1 MCGISAL
8 YRFTK
13 VSKQDVLTLRKMNQE
28 MHYRGPDGEGYW
40 NNDTCALAHTR
51 LSIIGLENGAQPLY
65 NADRSLILVCNG
77 EIYNYKELRAS
88 LAAKGY
94 MCTTESDSEVIL
106 YLYELYGTDCLQY
119 LRGMFAFCLYDTR
132 KQLLFAARDRV
143 GEKTLYYS
151 QLPTGLVFSSELK
164 AICRYFI
171 PSPQLNVHA
180 FAESIRYNYPL
191 EQQQTYIE
199 QIKRLRAGEYA
210 IVDAN
215 GLQLHTYW
223 HQTHEPVFAGSREE
237 AKEEVLRLMR
247 ASVADCM
254 QSDVPV
260 AVLLSGG
267 IDSSAIAHFAKET
280 GKEIHVITAGYKG
293 KFDVDERNVARR
305 FAQEQGLVYHEIEL
319 DADDFQQLFDE
330 YTAFIDEPVCDVSA
344 MSQYALYKK
353 SRELGFKVLL
363 SGIGGDELFYG
374 YPGTNQMATHMVLAQ
389 QLRHLFPLKSWQ
401 QRIDYLRFL
410 LQHPRFVLKGG
421 YPYLSNSRNPV
432 EWTQR
437 DYERFAADAIVRFG
451 EQAYALRTEDVH
463 FAYPDDATLTTVY
476 EEEFSGFMK
485 NQCLYL
491 SDRLGMANSM
501 EIRSPLLDYRLVEFV
516 SRLPEGM
523 KYDAMPKGFYK
534 ECLRGIV
541 PDYILNARK
550 RGFEPPWDF
559 IREMTS
565 KYQYKYIQSNY
576 CFYNSMVADRI
587 IDNLIG
593 KS

>member
-8 YRFTK
+8 YRFTQ
-13 VSKQDVLTLRKMNQE
+13 VSKQDVQTLLKMNQE

-40 NNDTCALAHTR
+40 NDDICALAHTR

-65 NADRSLILVCNG
+65 NADKSLILVCNG
-77 EIYNYKELRAS
+77 EIYNYRQLRAS
-88 LAAKGY
+88 LAEKGY
-94 MCTTESDSEVIL
+94 TCITESDSEVIL

-119 LRGMFAFCLYDTR
+119 LRGMFAFCLYDVRR
-132 KQLLFAARDRV
+132 KRLFAARDRV

-151 QLPTGLVFSSELK
+151 QLPTGIVVSSELK
-164 AICRYFI
+164 AICKYFVPI
-171 PSPQLNVHA
+171 PQLNAHA

-223 HQTHEPVFAGSREE
+223 GQTHEPVFAGSRKE

-247 ASVADCM
+247 SSVADCL

-280 GKEIHVITAGYKG
+280 GREIHVITAGYKG
-293 KFDVDERNVARR
+293 THSVDERKVARR

-319 DADDFQQLFDE
+319 DANDFRQLFDE

-374 YPGTNQMATHMVLAQ
+374 YPGKNHLAEHIVLAQ

-401 QRIDYLRFL
+401 KRMAYICFL
-410 LQHPRFVLKGG
+410 MRHPRLVLKGG
-421 YPYLSNSRNPV
+421 YPYLSNNRNPV

-437 DYERFAADAIVRFG
+437 DYERFAADAIVRFNG
-451 EQAYALRTEDVH
+451 QEYALRNEDVH

-476 EEEFSGFMK
+476 EGEFAGFMK
-485 NQCLYL
+485 NLCLYL

-501 EIRSPLLDYRLVEFV
+501 EIRSPLLDYRLVDFV
-516 SRLPEGM
+516 SRLPEDM
-523 KYDAMPKGFYK
+523 KYNGEPKGFYK

-550 RGFEPPWDF
+550 RGFEPPWTF
-559 IREMTS
+559 IGEMTQT
-565 KYQYKYIQSNY
+565 YQYKHIQADH
-576 CFYNSMVADRI
+576 CFYNSMLADKI
-587 IDNLIG
+587 LDIVLG
-593 KS
+593 K

>member
-13 VSKQDVLTLRKMNQE
+13 ITKSDLHLLQDMNHE

-40 NNDTCALAHTR
+40 NDDTCALAHTR

-65 NADRSLILVCNG
+65 NADKSLVLVCNG
-77 EIYNYKELRAS
+77 EIYNYKELRVS
-88 LAAKGY
+88 LSAQGY

-171 PSPQLNVHA
+171 PSPQLNTHA

-191 EQQQTYIE
+191 EQQQTYVE

-223 HQTHEPVFAGSREE
+223 RQTHEPVFAGSREE

-247 ASVADCM
+247 SSVADCL
-254 QSDVPV
+254 QSDVAV

-293 KFDVDERNVARR
+293 QHAQDERDVARR
-305 FAQEQGLVYHEIEL
+305 FAKEQGVTYHEIEL
-319 DADDFQQLFDE
+319 DANDFQHLFDE
-330 YTAFIDEPVCDVSA
+330 YTAFVDEPVCDVSA
-344 MSQYALYKK
+344 MAQYALYKK

-363 SGIGGDELFYG
+363 SGIGGDEQFYG
-374 YPGTNQMATHMVLAQ
+374 YPRTNSLAEYIVLAQ
-389 QLRHLFPLKSWQ
+389 QLRQLFPLNSWQ
-401 QRIDYLRFL
+401 KRMAYLRFL
-410 LQHPRFVLKGG
+410 MHNPRFVLKGG
-421 YPYLSNSRNPV
+421 YPYLSNNRSPM
-432 EWTQR
+432 EWVQR
-437 DYERFAADAIVRFG
+437 DYECFAADAIVRFNG
-451 EQAYALRTEDVH
+451 QEFALRNEDVH
-463 FAYPDDATLTTVY
+463 FAYPDDATLTTIY
-476 EEEFSGFMK
+476 QGEFAGFMK

-491 SDRLGMANSM
+491 SDRLGMANSL

-516 SRLPEGM
+516 SHLPENL
-523 KYDAMPKGFYK
+523 KYNGNPKSFYK

-541 PDYILNARK
+541 PDYILYASK
-550 RGFEPPWDF
+550 RGFEPPWTF
-559 IREMTS
+559 IKEMVKS
-565 KYQYKYIQSNY
+565 YQYKHMQANH
-576 CFYNSMVADRI
+576 CFANSMLADKI
-587 IDNLIG
+587 LDNLSC
-593 KS
+593 KV

>member
-40 NNDTCALAHTR
+40 NDDICAMAHTR
-51 LSIIGLENGAQPLY
+51 LSIIGLDNGAQPLF
-65 NADRSLILVCNG
+65 NADQSLVLVCNG

-88 LAAKGY
+88 LSTKGY
-94 MCTTESDSEVIL
+94 TCATDSDSEVIL

-132 KQLLFAARDRV
+132 NQRLFAARDRV

-151 QLPTGLVFSSELK
+151 QLPTGFVFSSEMK
-164 AICRYFI
+164 AICKYCI
-171 PSPQLNVHA
+171 PNPQLNAHA

-210 IVDAN
+210 LVDAN
-215 GLQLHTYW
+215 GLQLQTYW

-247 ASVADCM
+247 ASVADCL

-267 IDSSAIAHFAKET
+267 IDSSAIAHFAKES
-280 GKEIHVITAGYKG
+280 GKEIPVITAGYKG
-293 KFDVDERNVARR
+293 QHAQDEREVARR
-305 FAQEQGLVYHEIEL
+305 FARDEGLVYHEIEL
-319 DADDFQQLFDE
+319 DAGDFQRLFDE
-330 YTAFIDEPVCDVSA
+330 YTTFIDEPVCDVSA

-363 SGIGGDELFYG
+363 SGIGGDEMFYG
-374 YPGTNQMATHMVLAQ
+374 YPGTNHVAEYMVLAQ
-389 QLRHLFPLKSWQ
+389 QLRHIFPLRTWG
-401 QRIDYLRFL
+401 QRMVYVKFL
-410 LQHPRFVLKGG
+410 MQHPRFVLKGG

-432 EWTQR
+432 EWTQK
-437 DYERFAADAIVRFG
+437 DYERFAKDAVVKMNG
-451 EQAYALRTEDVH
+451 NEYALCNEDVH

-476 EEEFSGFMK
+476 EGEFSGFMK
-485 NQCLYL
+485 NLCLYL
-491 SDRLGMANSM
+491 SDRLGMANSV

-516 SRLPEGM
+516 SSLPEDM
-523 KYDAMPKGFYK
+523 KYDGSPKSFYK
-534 ECLRGIV
+534 ECLKEIV
-541 PDYILNARK
+541 PDNILFAQK
-550 RGFEPPWDF
+550 RGFEPPWSF
-559 IREMTS
+559 IRKMTKS
-565 KYQYKYIQSNY
+565 YRYEHIQSTNG
-576 CFYNSMVADRI
+576 FYNSMVADRI
-587 IDNLIG
+587 IDNLLRNV
-593 KS
+593 

>member
-40 NNDTCALAHTR
+40 NDGTCALVHTR

-77 EIYNYKELRAS
+77 EIYNYKELRVS
-88 LAAKGY
+88 LSAQGY

-171 PSPQLNVHA
+171 PSPQLNTHA

-191 EQQQTYIE
+191 EQQQTYVE

-223 HQTHEPVFAGSREE
+223 RQTHEPVFAGSREE

-247 ASVADCM
+247 SSVADCL

-319 DADDFQQLFDE
+319 DAGDFQQLFDE

-374 YPGTNQMATHMVLAQ
+374 YPGTNQMAAHIVLAQ
-389 QLRHLFPLKSWQ
+389 QLRHLFPLRTWS
-401 QRIDYLRFL
+401 QRKAYVKFL
-410 LQHPRFVLKGG
+410 MQHPRFVLKGG

-432 EWTQR
+432 EWTQS
-437 DYERFAADAIVRFG
+437 DYERLAADAIVCLG
-451 EQAYALRTEDVH
+451 KQEYALRNEDVH

-476 EEEFSGFMK
+476 ESEFSGFMK
-485 NQCLYL
+485 NLCLYL

-523 KYDAMPKGFYK
+523 KYDGTPKGFYK

-541 PDYILNARK
+541 PDYILDARK

>member
-13 VSKQDVLTLRKMNQE
+13 VSKQDVLTLRTMNQE

-65 NADRSLILVCNG
+65 NAGRSLILVCNG

-132 KQLLFAARDRV
+132 KQRLFAARDRV

-171 PSPQLNVHA
+171 PSPQLNAHA

-223 HQTHEPVFAGSREE
+223 RQAHEPVFAGPRDE

-247 ASVADCM
+247 SSVADCL

-293 KFDVDERNVARR
+293 THAVDEREVARR

-437 DYERFAADAIVRFG
+437 DYERFAADATVRFG

>member
-8 YRFTK
+8 YKFTK
-13 VSKQDVLTLRKMNQE
+13 VSKQDVLTLRTMNQE
-28 MHYRGPDGEGYW
+28 MRYRGPDGEGYW
-40 NNDTCALAHTR
+40 NDGTCALAHTR

-94 MCTTESDSEVIL
+94 TCVTESDSEVIL
-106 YLYELYGTDCLQY
+106 YLYELYGTDCLRY

-132 KQLLFAARDRV
+132 KQRLFAARDRV

-151 QLPTGLVFSSELK
+151 QLPTGFVFSSELK

-171 PSPQLNVHA
+171 PSPQLNAHA

-223 HQTHEPVFAGSREE
+223 RQAHEPVFAGPRDE

-247 ASVADCM
+247 SSVADCL

-305 FAQEQGLVYHEIEL
+305 FAQEQGLAYHEIEL
-319 DADDFQQLFDE
+319 DAGDFQQLFDE

-374 YPGTNQMATHMVLAQ
+374 YPETNQMAAHIVLAQ
-389 QLRHLFPLKSWQ
+389 QLRHLFPLRTWS
-401 QRIDYLRFL
+401 QRKAYVKFL
-410 LQHPRFVLKGG
+410 MQHPRFVLKGG

-432 EWTQR
+432 EWTQS
-437 DYERFAADAIVRFG
+437 DYERFAADAIVRLG
-451 EQAYALRTEDVH
+451 KQEYALRNEDVH

-476 EEEFSGFMK
+476 EGEFSGFMK
-485 NQCLYL
+485 NLCLYL

-523 KYDAMPKGFYK
+523 KYYGTPKGFYK
-534 ECLRGIV
+534 ECLQGIV

-559 IREMTS
+559 IGEITS

>member
-8 YRFTK
+8 YRFAK
-13 VSKQDVLTLRKMNQE
+13 VSKQDVLTLRKMNQK

-65 NADRSLILVCNG
+65 NADKSLVLICNG

-88 LAAKGY
+88 LSAKGY
-94 MCTTESDSEVIL
+94 SCTTESDSEVIL

-132 KQLLFAARDRV
+132 EQRLFAARDRV

-151 QLPTGLVFSSELK
+151 QLPTGIVFSSELK
-164 AICRYFI
+164 AICKYFI
-171 PSPQLNVHA
+171 PNPRLDAHA

-223 HQTHEPVFAGSREE
+223 RQTHEPIFAGSRQE

-247 ASVADCM
+247 SSVADCL

-293 KFDVDERNVARR
+293 AYAVDERDVARR
-305 FAQEQGLVYHEIEL
+305 FAQEQGLIYHEIEL
-319 DADDFQQLFDE
+319 DANDFQQLFDE

-344 MSQYALYKK
+344 MSQYALYMK

-374 YPGTNQMATHMVLAQ
+374 YPSANRMAEYIVLAQ
-389 QLRHLFPLKSWQ
+389 QFRNLFPLKSWKK
-401 QRIDYLRFL
+401 RIEYMRFL

-432 EWTQR
+432 EWTQH
-437 DYERFAADAIVRFG
+437 DYERFADDAVVRFNG
-451 EQAYALRTEDVH
+451 QEFVLRNEDVH

-476 EEEFSGFMK
+476 NREFSGFMK
-485 NQCLYL
+485 NLCLYL

-516 SRLPEGM
+516 SRLPEDM
-523 KYDAMPKGFYK
+523 KYDGTPKSFYK
-534 ECLRGIV
+534 ECLQGIV
-541 PDYILNARK
+541 PDYILHAQK

-559 IREMTS
+559 IQEMT
-565 KYQYKYIQSNY
+565 KAYQHKHIQASY

-587 IDNLIG
+587 IDNL
-593 KS
+593 SR

>member
-88 LAAKGY
+88 LSAQGY

-132 KQLLFAARDRV
+132 KQRLFAARDRV

-151 QLPTGLVFSSELK
+151 QLPTGFVFSSELK
-164 AICRYFI
+164 AVCRYFI
-171 PSPQLNVHA
+171 PSPQLNAHA

-191 EQQQTYIE
+191 EQQQTYVE

-223 HQTHEPVFAGSREE
+223 RQTHEPVFAGSREE

-247 ASVADCM
+247 SSVADCL

-293 KFDVDERNVARR
+293 KFDVDERNVARH

-319 DADDFQQLFDE
+319 DAGDFLQLFDE
-330 YTAFIDEPVCDVSA
+330 YTAFIDEPVSDVSA

-353 SRELGFKVLL
+353 SKELGFKVLL

-374 YPGTNQMATHMVLAQ
+374 YPGTNQMAAHIVLAQ
-389 QLRHLFPLKSWQ
+389 QLRHLFPLRTWS
-401 QRIDYLRFL
+401 QRKAYVKFL
-410 LQHPRFVLKGG
+410 MQHSRFVLKGG

-432 EWTQR
+432 EWTQS
-437 DYERFAADAIVRFG
+437 DYERFAADATVHFG
-451 EQAYALRTEDVH
+451 EQEYALHNEDVH

-476 EEEFSGFMK
+476 EGEFSGFMK
-485 NQCLYL
+485 NLCLYL

-523 KYDAMPKGFYK
+523 KYYGTPKGFYK
-534 ECLRGIV
+534 ECLQGIV

-559 IREMTS
+559 IREITS
-565 KYQYKYIQSNY
+565 KYQYKHLQSSH
-576 CFYNSMVADRI
+576 CFYNSMVADRM

-593 KS
+593 QR